1 MKAGCYDLLRSSSC
15 FFHEIS
21 KKVSQK
27 SGQYQNIKADQE
39 KTVMSEDCKKITVQK
54 NTHIQLEQAS
64 RNEPNLLP
72 LVGF

>member
-1 MKAGCYDLLRSSSC
+1 MNRLTACVI
-15 FFHEIS
+15 FFIL
-21 KKVSQK
+21 KVIE
-27 SGQYQNIKADQE
+27 NIFIFQ
-39 KTVMSEDCKKITVQK
+39 KKIPVQK